1 MDWPVCEGC
10 GRKLPLPSER
20 GFCTLCLFDIAGRI
34 SRAVEGPAPAALV
47 RQNTE
52 DSE

>member
-1 MDWPVCEGC
+1 MDHPVCDGC
-10 GRKLPLPSER
+10 KRPLPFPSDN

-34 SRAVEGPAPAALV
+34 SRAVEGSAPVALV